1 MNKNIEVINEN
12 LYAVNSAYIKMGYI
26 QEFVPLSE
34 NVTDGNPY
42 VSLTDD
48 GILILKK
55 ESEFYPILKKLLLRI
70 MEHSDEQL
78 NFAMDKMRKVSE
90 PDAYEEMYLNVLEW
104 EMKRRCVKA
113 EYLSSQPKPTFK
125 DKIIMWLR
133 KKVKE
138 WQVFRQELN

>member
-26 QEFVPLSE
+26 QEFMPLSE
-34 NVTDGNPY
+34 DVTDGNPY
-42 VSLTDD
+42 ASLSND

-78 NFAMDKMRKVSE
+78 NLSLDKMRKVSE
-90 PDAYEEMYLNVLEW
+90 PDAYEKMYLNVLEW
-104 EMKRRCVKA
+104 EIKRRYVKT
-113 EYLSSQPKPTFK
+113 EYVMSKHKPTFK
-125 DKIIMWLR
+125 DKIIMCLR

-138 WQVFRQELN
+138 WQVFKQE